1 MTGAP
6 HREWHSR
13 GYLPHFDHPGLV
25 QSITFRLADSLPAE
39 KLAQWQAELLA
50 GARPSWPQS
59 NEIKSGRDARAPA
72 AFRERGHPGRFSDCG
87 RDARAPAGKIEVHR
101 RIEAWLNRG
110 HGRCVLRDPRMAQI
124 VEDAL
129 LHFDG
134 ERYRLLAWVIMPNH
148 VHVLAETLAGHRL
161 GDFIHSWKSFTAK
174 DINRVMGRTGP
185 LWQAEYFDRYIRD
198 ADHFRDA
205 IRYIEQNPVEAG
217 LAARA
222 EDWAFGSARRKSSG
236 SAGILPAL

>member
-72 AFRERGHPGRFSDCG
+72 
-87 RDARAPAGKIEVHR
+87 GKIEVHR
-101 RIEAWLNRG
+101 RIEEWLDRG

-217 LAARA
+217 LVARA